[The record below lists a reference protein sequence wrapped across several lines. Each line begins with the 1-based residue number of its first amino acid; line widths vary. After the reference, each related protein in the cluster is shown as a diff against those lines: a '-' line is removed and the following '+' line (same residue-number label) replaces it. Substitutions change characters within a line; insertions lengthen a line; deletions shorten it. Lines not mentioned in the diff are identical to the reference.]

1 MCNSNCKTSEK
12 SSSGA
17 CPLSPVR
24 SRGAAIFRGAIFKIL
39 IGFGGSFSDKGA
51 FPGRGGGCILINF
64 MKVAQGI
71 YEGELKLNVTS
82 VISKQRY

>member
-24 SRGAAIFRGAIFKIL
+24 SRGAAIFGGAIFKIL

-51 FPGRGGGCILINF
+51 FPSGGCILINF

-71 YEGELKLNVTS
+71 YEGQLKLNVTS
-82 VISKQRY
+82 VISRQRY

>member
-24 SRGAAIFRGAIFKIL
+24 SRGAAIFGGAIFKIL

-51 FPGRGGGCILINF
+51 FPSGGCILINF

-71 YEGELKLNVTS
+71 YEGQLKLNVTS
-82 VISKQRY
+82 VIRK

>member
-12 SSSGA
+12 SSSRA

-24 SRGAAIFRGAIFKIL
+24 SRRAAILLGAIFKVL

-51 FPGRGGGCILINF
+51 FPGGGGCILINF

-82 VISKQRY
+82 VISKQQY

>member
-51 FPGRGGGCILINF
+51 FPGGECILINF

-71 YEGELKLNVTS
+71 YEGKLKLNVTS
-82 VISKQRY
+82 VIRQQQY

>member
-1 MCNSNCKTSEK
+1 MCNSNGKTSEK

-24 SRGAAIFRGAIFKIL
+24 SRGATIFRGAIFKIL
-39 IGFGGSFSDKGA
+39 IGFGGLFSDKGA
-51 FPGRGGGCILINF
+51 FPGGGCILINF
-64 MKVAQGI
+64 RKVAQGI
-71 YEGELKLNVTS
+71 YEGQLKLNVTS

>member
-1 MCNSNCKTSEK
+1 MCNSNGKRSEK

-24 SRGAAIFRGAIFKIL
+24 SRGAAILLGAIFKIL

-51 FPGRGGGCILINF
+51 FPEGGCILINF
-64 MKVAQGI
+64 LKVAQCM

-82 VISKQRY
+82 VNSEQQH